1 VEARQQE
8 AQLCWN
14 GAAAGGGE
22 STEE

>member
-8 AQLCWN
+8 AQLWWN
-14 GAAAGGGE
+14 GAAAGGE